1 MYKFPY
7 FKRHLILS
15 ILLVEL
21 SDRVPPFIDVDFNF
35 IDVDYRLF
43 TLDF

>member
-1 MYKFPY
+1 MYQSPY

-21 SDRVPPFIDVDFNF
+21 SDSLPPFTPFNF